1 MDKVIISTRS
11 EKSKQVVK
19 EARKKAIDLDI
30 SFSDA
35 VVQLLEKWIKNEVE
49 INQEVRN

>member
-19 EARKKAIDLDI
+19 DARKKAIDLDI

-35 VVQLLEKWIKNEVE
+35 VIRLLEKWVKNEVK
-49 INQEVRN
+49 IDNEVSN